1 MSTEN
6 ATAVT
11 AHKILVV
18 DDDVTFASPVLD
30 YLETQGI
37 EAELATSCAD
47 ARSFLRRETPALMFV
62 DLMLPDGSGLELV
75 NDARGPERPRVV
87 LMTGHPSMDSAIG
100 ALRSHVDEY
109 LVKPLSMEDLMRC
122 LKQLDASGGADAD
135 AAPVSPREGDASAS
149 VSIERDDQGLG
160 ALRSV
165 SRAMHRLFDDIE
177 RVAGTDASILVEG
190 ESGTGKELVADLTH
204 ALSGRSGRLVALNCG
219 AVPADLIGSELFGH
233 EKGSFTGATGRR
245 LGSFERAD
253 KGTLFLDE
261 VTEMPVDMQVNLL
274 RVLETHTITRVGG
287 SDEIPVDVR
296 VIAATNRDPV
306 EAIEQGRLREDLYFR
321 LNVFPLKVPPLRE
334 RPEDVPLLAERFLAA
349 MNAEAG
355 TGKHFTEA
363 ALEVLSRH
371 RWPGNVRELKHA
383 VKRAYI
389 LADKVIDAGHVP
401 TDDAGPPLFGGDKE
415 RLSAGMSISEAERR
429 LIDLTLAHFDGD
441 KKRTARA
448 LGVSLKTLYNRL
460 NQYAEQDARREPG

>member
-1 MSTEN
+1 MSTDN
-6 ATAVT
+6 ATTT
-11 AHKILVV
+11 AQKILVV

-109 LVKPLSMEDLMRC
+109 LVKPLSMDDLLRC
-122 LKQLDASGGADAD
+122 LKQLDAS
-135 AAPVSPREGDASAS
+135 AAGDTAAATTTTREEDVSPS
-149 VSIERDDQGLG
+149 VSVARDDGGLG
-160 ALRSV
+160 PLRSV
-165 SRAMHRLFDDIE
+165 SALMQRLFDDIE
-177 RVAGTDASILVEG
+177 RVAETDAAILVEG

-204 ALSGRSGRLVALNCG
+204 ALSGRTGRLVALNCG
-219 AVPADLIGSELFGH
+219 AVPEDLIGSELFGH

-261 VTEMPVDMQVNLL
+261 ITEMPVDMQVNLL
-274 RVLETHTITRVGG
+274 RVLETRTVTRVGG
-287 SDEIPVDVR
+287 SGEIPVDVR

-306 EAIEQGRLREDLYFR
+306 EAIAQGRLREDLYFR
-321 LNVFPLKVPPLRE
+321 LNVFPLKVAPLRD
-334 RPEDVPLLAERFLAA
+334 RPEDVPLLAQHFLAA
-349 MNAEAG
+349 LNAEGG

-363 ALEVLSRH
+363 ALERLSRH

-389 LADKVIDAGHVP
+389 LADDAIDAEHVP
-401 TDDAGPPLFGGDKE
+401 TDESGPPLFAGDKE
-415 RLSAGMSISEAERR
+415 RLSAGMSIGEAERR

-460 NQYAEQDARREPG
+460 NQYAEEDAARGSG